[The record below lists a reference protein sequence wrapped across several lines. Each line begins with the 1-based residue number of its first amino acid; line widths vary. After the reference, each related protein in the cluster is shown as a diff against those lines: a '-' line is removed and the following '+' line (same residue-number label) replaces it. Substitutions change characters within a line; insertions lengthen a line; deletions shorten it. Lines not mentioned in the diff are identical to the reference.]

1 MGLALARIPEDD
13 SFEEAEEQFGS
24 MAAFLRSMEAG
35 TMTESNLERRLEKE
49 GRELIRKLLAAHVQM
64 RAPGEAEGPVID
76 AEGVGRAEKRR
87 HERVLVTSFGK
98 IEVRRTGYARA
109 GEASLHPLDGEMNL
123 PRESFSLE
131 LRRKVAWESARGSFE
146 EGQEAIERQTGV
158 KIPKRQLEE
167 LAARAAVDFPSFY
180 EARSEAGKEATEA
193 GEEAPGEEPVP
204 LLVISFDGKGVVMR
218 EQDLRQSTKRRREGK
233 ENAQSGSKRMAI
245 VATVYDV
252 APFARTPLDVVDGL
266 FPIDD
271 STAKPLRR
279 KRKPKPTR
287 PRPTSKR
294 VWASLARQPEK
305 VMAEAF
311 AEAAVRDPQR
321 RRPWVVLVDGEPHQL
336 RLVRRFQKQ
345 YPFRI
350 VLDFFHVL
358 QRLWAAARALY
369 PEDKWQQQSYVRT
382 RAHRVLCGWASQV
395 AGGMRAAAT
404 HRNLDKKARKPVDD
418 ACDYLVKYR
427 RYLPYGDCLE
437 AGLPIATGVIEG
449 TCRSLIVHRMDR
461 SGARWSL
468 SGAEAVLKLRA
479 LVQSGDFDEYWKFH
493 EACEQERNH
502 ASQYAE
508 GQIPATRKLG
518 FTPIKPDLRIVR

>member
-1 MGLALARIPEDD
+1 MGLALARSPEGDG
-13 SFEEAEEQFGS
+13 FEEAEEQFGA
-24 MAAFLRSMEAG
+24 MAEYLRSMEAG
-35 TMTESNLERRLEKE
+35 TMTESDLERRLEAE
-49 GRELIRKLLAAHVQM
+49 GRELLRKLLAAHVHM

-76 AEGVGRAEKRR
+76 SEGVRRAEKRSHPR
-87 HERVLVTSFGK
+87 RLVTSFGE
-98 IEVRRTGYARA
+98 INVPRTGYARA

-123 PRESFSLE
+123 PRESYSLE
-131 LRRKVAWESARGSFE
+131 LRRKVAWETARGSFE

-158 KIPKRQLEE
+158 KIPKRQVEE
-167 LAARAAVDFPSFY
+167 LAARAAVDFQGFY
-180 EARSEAGKEATEA
+180 KARSEAGKEATD
-193 GEEAPGEEPVP
+193 PGEASGGEPVA
-204 LLVISFDGKGVVMR
+204 LLVISFDGKGVVVR
-218 EQDLRQSTKRRREGK
+218 EQDLRESTKRRRESAK
-233 ENAQSGSKRMAI
+233 NARPGCKRMAI

-252 APFARTPLDVVDGL
+252 APFVRTPLDVVDGL

-271 STAKPLRR
+271 STVMPPRR
-279 KRKPKPTR
+279 KRKQKKAR

-311 AEAAVRDPQR
+311 AEAAARDPQR
-321 RRPWVVLVDGEPHQL
+321 RRTWIVLVDGEPHQL
-336 RLVRRFQKQ
+336 RLVLRFQKQ
-345 YPFRI
+345 YQFQI

-358 QRLWAAARALY
+358 QRLWGAARALC
-369 PEDKWQQQSYVRT
+369 PEDKWQQHSYVRT
-382 RAHRVLCGWASQV
+382 RAHRVLSGWASQV

-404 HRNLDKKARKPVDD
+404 HRDLVKKDREPVDD

-479 LVQSGDFDEYWKFH
+479 LVQSDDFDAYWKFH
-493 EACEQERNH
+493 EACEQQRNH

-508 GQIPATRKLG
+508 GEIPATRKLG
-518 FTPIKPDLRIVR
+518 FTPEKPNLKIVR

>member
-1 MGLALARIPEDD
+1 MGLALVRSPEDD
-13 SFEEAEEQFGS
+13 GFEEAEEQFGA
-24 MAAFLRSMEAG
+24 MAEFLRSMEAG
-35 TMTESNLERRLEKE
+35 TMTESDLERRLEEE

-76 AEGVGRAEKRR
+76 AEGLRRAEKRSHPR
-87 HERVLVTSFGK
+87 RLVTSFGE
-98 IEVRRTGYARA
+98 IGVRRTGYARA

-123 PRESFSLE
+123 PRESYSLE
-131 LRRKVAWESARGSFE
+131 LRRKVAWETARGSFE

-158 KIPKRQLEE
+158 KIPKRQIEE
-167 LAARAAVDFPSFY
+167 LAARAAVDFQSFY
-180 EARSEAGKEATEA
+180 QARSEAGQEATEP

-204 LLVISFDGKGVVMR
+204 LLVISFDGKGVVVR
-218 EQDLRQSTKRRREGK
+218 EQDLRESTKRRREGEK
-233 ENAQSGSKRMAI
+233 NARPGCKRMAI

-252 APFARTPLDVVDGL
+252 APFPRTPLDVVDGL

-271 STAKPLRR
+271 STAMPPRR
-279 KRKPKPTR
+279 KRKQKQAR

-311 AEAAVRDPQR
+311 AEAAARDPQR
-321 RRPWVVLVDGEPHQL
+321 RRTWMVLVDGEPHQL

-345 YPFRI
+345 YQFQI

-358 QRLWAAARALY
+358 QRLWAAARALC
-369 PEDKWQQQSYVRT
+369 PDDKYQQQSYVRT
-382 RAHRVLCGWASQV
+382 RAQRVLSGWASQV

-404 HRNLDKKARKPVDD
+404 HRDLVKKDREPVDD

-427 RYLPYGDCLE
+427 RYLLYGDCLE

-493 EACEQERNH
+493 EACEHERNH

-508 GQIPATRKLG
+508 GEIPATRKLG
-518 FTPIKPDLRIVR
+518 FTPKKPDLRIVR